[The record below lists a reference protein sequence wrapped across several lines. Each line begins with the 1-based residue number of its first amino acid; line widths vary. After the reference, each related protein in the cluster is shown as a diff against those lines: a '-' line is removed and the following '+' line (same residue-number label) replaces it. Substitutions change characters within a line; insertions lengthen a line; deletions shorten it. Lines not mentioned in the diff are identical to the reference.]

1 LTEAATH
8 PPTPVVSPLKA
19 LEFLNR
25 AGTVLA
31 GSLDFDETLREV
43 TQLAVPDIA
52 DWCAVYI
59 SGDNGA
65 EREITSRHPD
75 PALEALIVDIRRRRR
90 ESGASESI
98 RVQRTLEPVLVSDV
112 GSGYTDDIRPEERGA
127 IDRLAARSYMIVPL
141 VARGRVLGALTFLS
155 TREGRH
161 YTAGDLAFTE
171 TLAARC
177 AIVIDNAR
185 LFDAAERSLRLLD
198 TLFSTAPVGL
208 AFLDAEQRYV
218 RINDAL
224 AEMNGRSVQEHIGC
238 TLQEV
243 LGPSG
248 EDLVDIHR
256 EVLRTRRPVLNH
268 ETTRPVAGGRA
279 GDVRYLI
286 ASHTP
291 VIAHDGQL
299 LGVGVTVIDITERRK
314 LLLAEQRA
322 RRRADELAQAESE
335 ARARADFLARAGS
348 ILDSSLDYGETLANV
363 ARTAV
368 PEIADWCAVSVL
380 DEAGDLHQVATAH
393 VDPGQRALADEISR
407 RYPQDPNSSTGTIAV
422 ARSGE
427 TSVIREITDE
437 MLVAAVGDD
446 PERLELVRR
455 LGLRSAIIAPLT
467 ARGRVFGT
475 ITIASAESGRLFED
489 VDVQLAEELAHRAG
503 VAIDNARLYTARTRI
518 AHTLQ
523 VKLLPERLPDIPG
536 VVLAARYRAAGELNE
551 VGGDFY
557 DVFARSSGEWALVVG
572 DVSGKG
578 AEAAAGTALAR
589 YTLRAAALEPGHA
602 SEALRRLNTAMLAD
616 DSSQFATV
624 VLAYVSATDD
634 GGMAAR
640 LALGGHPPPLVLRA
654 DGRVDEVG
662 AFGSLL
668 GIVTE
673 PKLVDVRAVL
683 GPGDVMLLYTDGVTE
698 AGRRDRPL
706 GQAGVVELL
715 EGLAGQ
721 GPQAIVDAVEHAVV
735 AAQPGEP
742 RDDIA
747 VLALGVARR

>member
-31 GSLDFDETLREV
+31 GSLDFDQTLREV

-52 DWCAVYI
+52 DWCAVYV
-59 SGDNGA
+59 SDEDGG

-75 PALEALIVDIRRRRR
+75 PALEALLVEIRRRRR
-90 ESGASESI
+90 AEGASESV

-112 GSGYTDDIRPEERGA
+112 GRLVPDDIHPDERRA
-127 IDRLAARSYMIVPL
+127 IDRLGPRSYMIVPL

-155 TREGRH
+155 TQEGRH
-161 YTAGDLAFTE
+161 YTPGDLAFTE

-218 RINDAL
+218 RVNEAL
-224 AEMNGRSVQEHIGC
+224 AAMNGRPVDEHIGRS
-238 TLQEV
+238 LQEV

-248 EDLVDIHR
+248 ADLVEIHR

-268 ETTRPVAGGRA
+268 ETTRPGPGRP
-279 GDVRYLI
+279 DQVRHVV

-291 VIAHDGQL
+291 VITRDGQL
-299 LGVGVTVIDITERRK
+299 LGVGVAVIDITERRK
-314 LLLAEQRA
+314 LLEAERRA
-322 RRRADELAQAESE
+322 RVRADELAQAERE

-348 ILDSSLDYGETLANV
+348 ILDSSLDYEETLANV
-363 ARTAV
+363 ARIAV
-368 PEIADWCAVSVL
+368 PEIADWCAVSVV
-380 DEAGDLHQVATAH
+380 DEAGDVRQVAAAH
-393 VDPGQRALADEISR
+393 VDPVQRALADEISR
-407 RYPQDPNSSTGTIAV
+407 RYPPDPDSPTGAIAV
-422 ARSGE
+422 ARSGV
-427 TSVIREITDE
+427 TAVIRRITDE
-437 MLVAAVGDD
+437 MLVEAVGSD

-455 LGLRSAIIAPLT
+455 LGLRSVIIAPLT
-467 ARGRVFGT
+467 ARDRAFGT

-503 VAIDNARLYTARTRI
+503 VAIDNARLYTERTRI

-523 VKLLPERLPDIPG
+523 AKLLPERLPDIPG
-536 VVLAARYRAAGELNE
+536 VVLAARYRAAGEFNE

-557 DVFARSSGEWALVVG
+557 DVFARSAGEWALVVG

-578 AEAAAGTALAR
+578 AEAAAATALAR
-589 YTLRAAALEPGHA
+589 YTLRAAALEPVAA
-602 SEALRRLNTAMLAD
+602 SEALRRLNAMMLAD

-624 VLAYVSATDD
+624 VLAYVSAADG

-640 LALGGHPPPLVLRA
+640 LALGGHPPPLILRA
-654 DGRVDEVG
+654 DGRVDEAG
-662 AFGSLL
+662 TFGSLL
-668 GIVTE
+668 GIVAE
-673 PKLVDVRAVL
+673 PKLADARARL
-683 GPGDVMLLYTDGVTE
+683 GAGDVMLLYTDGVTE

-706 GQAGVVELL
+706 GQAGVVDLL
-715 EGLAGQ
+715 TGLAGQ
-721 GPQAIVDAVEHAVV
+721 TPQAIVDAVERAVV
-735 AAQPGEP
+735 GAQAGEP

-747 VLALGVARR
+747 LLALGVSAR